1 MTLGGFGEAARCAWP
16 AAAAGRRQPAS
27 ARESPQAAASSA
39 ARAGR
44 SVQLEH
50 VRELERLFVG
60 VRLEV
65 HRDGDVKLAPPRL
78 ADAEAEG
85 ARARAGG

>member
-1 MTLGGFGEAARCAWP
+1 MTLGGLGEAARCAWP

-60 VRLEV
+60 VQV